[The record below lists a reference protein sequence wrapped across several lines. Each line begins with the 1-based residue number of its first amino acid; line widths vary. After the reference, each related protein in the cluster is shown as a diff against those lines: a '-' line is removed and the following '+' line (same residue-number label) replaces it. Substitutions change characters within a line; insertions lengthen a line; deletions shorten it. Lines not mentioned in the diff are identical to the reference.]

1 MAGHKDEAQD
11 RYRLDKWLWA
21 VRFYKTHC
29 LAQKPF
35 AAGHVDVNG
44 DGAKPSRAIR
54 VGDVVTLRLN
64 QVEWVLHVKALS
76 DQRSAAPIART
87 LYAEDEAGCQRRE
100 ARQLL
105 LQAGRNS
112 FPHCGSRPNR
122 QARGQMK
129 RFKDSL

>member
-21 VRFYKTHC
+21 VRFYKTRR
-29 LAQKPF
+29 LAQEAI

-44 DGAKPSRAIR
+44 DGVKPSRAIR

-64 QVEWVLHVKALS
+64 QV

-105 LQAGRNS
+105 LQAERNS
-112 FPHCGSRPNR
+112 FPHSESRPNR